1 MKTKVVRCEINDHI
15 APVTMDSPSVNAQDQ
30 RNREE
35 MMPVFDTISGMDNA
49 RITAPT
55 GAGRVYSARAN
66 AAKSPVTSR
75 IGKHSPNT
83 TEEMSLRGG
92 YRFEQNMT
100 CKLSGYDDS
109 KEAMPAFTE
118 KQPPVFTGH

>member
-1 MKTKVVRCEINDHI
+1 
-15 APVTMDSPSVNAQDQ
+15 MDSPSVNAQD
-30 RNREE
+30 RGNREK
-35 MMPVFDTISGMDNA
+35 MLLVFDTISDMDNV
-49 RITAPT
+49 RITALT
-55 GAGRVYSARAN
+55 GAGRVFSARTK

-75 IGKHSPNT
+75 IAKHSPNS

>member
-1 MKTKVVRCEINDHI
+1 MNPKVVRREINDYI
-15 APVTMDSPSVNAQDQ
+15 ALVTMNSPSVNAQDR

-35 MMPVFDTISGMDNA
+35 MMLVFDTISDMDNV
-49 RITAPT
+49 RITALT
-55 GAGRVYSARAN
+55 GAGRVFSAHPN

-75 IGKHSPNT
+75 IAKHSPNT

-92 YRFEQNMT
+92 YRFEQNIACM
-100 CKLSGYDDS
+100 LSGYDDF
-109 KEAMPAFTE
+109 KEAMLAFTK

>member
-1 MKTKVVRCEINDHI
+1 MITL
-15 APVTMDSPSVNAQDQ
+15 PSDNGQSVKAEDR

-35 MMPVFDTISGMDNA
+35 MMLVFDTISDMDNV
-49 RITAPT
+49 RITALT
-55 GAGRVYSARAN
+55 GAGRVFSAHTN

-75 IGKHSPNT
+75 IAEHSPKT

-92 YRFEQNMT
+92 YRFEQT
-100 CKLSGYDDS
+100 VTSKLSGYVDS
-109 KEAMPAFTE
+109 KEAMLAFTK

>member
-1 MKTKVVRCEINDHI
+1 MKTKVVRCKINDHI
-15 APVTMDSPSVNAQDQ
+15 APVAMDTPSVNAQDR

-35 MMPVFDTISGMDNA
+35 MMLVFGIISDMDNV
-49 RITAPT
+49 RITALT
-55 GAGRVYSARAN
+55 GAGRVFSTHTN

-75 IGKHSPNT
+75 IAKHSPNT

-92 YRFEQNMT
+92 HRFEQNMT
-100 CKLSGYDDS
+100 CNLSGYEDS
-109 KEAMPAFTE
+109 KEAMLAFTE

>member
-15 APVTMDSPSVNAQDQ
+15 APVAMDSPSVNAQDW

-35 MMPVFDTISGMDNA
+35 MMLVFDTISDMDNV

-55 GAGRVYSARAN
+55 GAGRVFSAHAN

-83 TEEMSLRGG
+83 AEVLSLRGG

>member
-1 MKTKVVRCEINDHI
+1 MNPKVVRREINDYI
-15 APVTMDSPSVNAQDQ
+15 ALVTMNSPSVNAQDR

-35 MMPVFDTISGMDNA
+35 MMLVFDTISDMDNV

-55 GAGRVYSARAN
+55 GADRVFSTHAN
-66 AAKSPVTSR
+66 AAKSPVASR

-83 TEEMSLRGG
+83 AEVLSLRGG
-92 YRFEQNMT
+92 YRFEQNTT

-118 KQPPVFTGH
+118 MQPPVFTGH

>member
-1 MKTKVVRCEINDHI
+1 MITL
-15 APVTMDSPSVNAQDQ
+15 PSDNGQSVKAEDR

-35 MMPVFDTISGMDNA
+35 MMLVFDTISDMDNV
-49 RITAPT
+49 RITALT
-55 GAGRVYSARAN
+55 GAGRVFSAHAN

-83 TEEMSLRGG
+83 AEVLSLRGG

-109 KEAMPAFTE
+109 KEAMLAFIE
-118 KQPPVFTGH
+118 KQPPLFTGH